1 MLNLMTYCVKVKPWS
16 QNLEIYLKMLHCSSN
31 VKLIKYYIGSCDPK
45 YIWNYKKLCTTQTNA
60 HGKDKYDVT
69 WIIRAPCKEGQAL
82 LRDIK
87 KPSIIT
93 KCNHQLKATK
103 VCSTH
108 MYYSCVLFETIKL
121 CTTWIYTLGEN
132 NDEVTFVIRASCKVR
147 LHMDIS
153 IWHHLSHMTPNLN
166 I

>member
-1 MLNLMTYCVKVKPWS
+1 MISKPWNIFENVALFFYIQVDKVLHRELWS
-16 QNLEIYLKMLHCSSN
+16 QIPLKLQ
-31 VKLIKYYIGSCDPK
+31 
-45 YIWNYKKLCTTQTNA
+45 KLCTTQTNA

-93 KCNHQLKATK
+93 KCNLQLKATK

-132 NDEVTFVIRASCKVR
+132 NDEVTFVIRASCKAR